1 MRYELVPNNSNTYL
15 PGVVFTPSALQITGI
30 TNAYPMV
37 VTTASIDGLQ
47 ENTYQTGQLIKLFV
61 PVSYGMIQA
70 NGLVGRIIEVVGDD
84 ISLDIDSR
92 QFDAFVYPAS
102 GNPQPAAISP
112 YGSRNLEFSNLT
124 RQVPF
129 QPFNNVGN

>member
-1 MRYELVPNNSNTYL
+1 MVPNNSNTYL
-15 PGVVFTPSALQITGI
+15 PGVIFTPSALQIIAI

-37 VTTASIDGLQ
+37 VTVSAIEDLQ
-47 ENTYQTGQLIKLFV
+47 ENTYQSGQLVKLFV

-70 NGLVGRIIEVVGDD
+70 NGLVGRIIDVSGDD

-92 QFDAFVYPAS
+92 QFDVFVFPAS
-102 GNPQPAAISP
+102 GNPQPAALSP

-124 RQVPF
+124 SRVPF
-129 QPFNNVGN
+129 QPLNNIGN